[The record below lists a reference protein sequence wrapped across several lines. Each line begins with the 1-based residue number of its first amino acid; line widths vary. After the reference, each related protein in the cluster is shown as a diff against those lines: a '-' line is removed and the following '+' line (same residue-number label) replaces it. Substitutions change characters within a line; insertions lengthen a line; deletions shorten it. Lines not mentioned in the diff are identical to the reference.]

1 MGTSSPVQRFGNA
14 LRTHGPWRTVRILGK
29 RLHREFFPA
38 PVPTH
43 PFDLEHGVD
52 TSGLLFAEHL
62 ASGHAHDDHINA
74 YWGTAPSGFR
84 GILEQWQQT
93 LAGGIQDYTFLDI
106 GCGKGRVLMLASDAP
121 FQRIVGVEL
130 SPALTAI
137 AESNMAKWSAAPHL
151 CSNIDVLNVDALA
164 AQEPQCPTPTFANG
178 SGKLDKAGELRRIRE
193 AVSPYLEMAEI
204 ADRTAKL
211 GKGTPNAGG
220 PALLFENVTGYP
232 GAQVLMNQFGSE
244 RRMKLALETDSLDA
258 IADRIRD
265 LIHPERPTSMMDKLK
280 LLPKLAEVGNFFPKV
295 IPAKDAACK
304 QVIHHLSPR
313 RRTSRRAGNRP
324 HQAPRPHHLA
334 PGRRPVHHAAL
345 RGHARPQ
352 IR

>member
-1 MGTSSPVQRFGNA
+1 MGISSPVQRFSNA

-93 LAGGIQDYTFLDI
+93 LAGSIQDYIFLDI

-137 AESNMAKWSAAPHL
+137 AESNMAKWAAAPHL

-164 AQEPQCPTPTFANG
+164 APIPDSPIVLYIYNSFNLYVMLPLLERLQALALARSTPIDLIYAKPQQASLVDAVPGIALLAAGSIPLTP
-178 SGKLDKAGELRRIRE
+178 E
-193 AVSPYLEMAEI
+193 
-204 ADRTAKL
+204 DRTACAFS
-211 GKGTPNAGG
+211 T
-220 PALLFENVTGYP
+220 TH
-232 GAQVLMNQFGSE
+232 
-244 RRMKLALETDSLDA
+244 LDY
-258 IADRIRD
+258 RIYR
-265 LIHPERPTSMMDKLK
+265 
-280 LLPKLAEVGNFFPKV
+280 F
-295 IPAKDAACK
+295 AASSRT
-304 QVIHHLSPR
+304 LS
-313 RRTSRRAGNRP
+313 
-324 HQAPRPHHLA
+324 H
-334 PGRRPVHHAAL
+334 
-345 RGHARPQ
+345 
-352 IR
+352 